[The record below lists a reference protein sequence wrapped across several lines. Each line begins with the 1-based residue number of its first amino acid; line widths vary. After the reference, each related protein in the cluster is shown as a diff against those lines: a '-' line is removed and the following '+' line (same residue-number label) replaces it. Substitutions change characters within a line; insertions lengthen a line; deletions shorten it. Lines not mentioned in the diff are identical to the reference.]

1 MQITTI
7 LVLSHV
13 VDKNYQI
20 LITRR
25 AVAER
30 AENIG
35 IWFKILEMLAQL
47 AVISNVRHFYRIA
60 FNFLEPGFPDRLHVG
75 LHPEAC
81 LQVWVRGEGGDEGL
95 RHVHPLKV
103 ARQKLDFQGPS
114 ESKKNHSQKLD
125 CQAKTPLKLHS
136 QKPNMVFGTFTFL
149 QILFSNS
156 TLQSFSKWKI
166 KLPC

>member
-47 AVISNVRHFYRIA
+47 AVISNVRA
-60 FNFLEPGFPDRLHVG
+60 V
-75 LHPEAC
+75 
-81 LQVWVRGEGGDEGL
+81 
-95 RHVHPLKV
+95 LKY
-103 ARQKLDFQGPS
+103 
-114 ESKKNHSQKLD
+114 E
-125 CQAKTPLKLHS
+125 
-136 QKPNMVFGTFTFL
+136 
-149 QILFSNS
+149 QIL
-156 TLQSFSKWKI
+156 KI
-166 KLPC
+166 EKLYFLLRLS

>member
-47 AVISNVRHFYRIA
+47 AVISNVRHF
-60 FNFLEPGFPDRLHVG
+60 
-75 LHPEAC
+75 
-81 LQVWVRGEGGDEGL
+81 
-95 RHVHPLKV
+95 
-103 ARQKLDFQGPS
+103 
-114 ESKKNHSQKLD
+114 
-125 CQAKTPLKLHS
+125 
-136 QKPNMVFGTFTFL
+136 
-149 QILFSNS
+149 
-156 TLQSFSKWKI
+156 
-166 KLPC
+166 

>member
-1 MQITTI
+1 MQWLNEQRTLESGSRFSRCSPSWPLLAMWAEWIDRWEIDGKTFIGITTKTI
-7 LVLSHV
+7 
-13 VDKNYQI
+13 
-20 LITRR
+20 
-25 AVAER
+25 
-30 AENIG
+30 
-35 IWFKILEMLAQL
+35 
-47 AVISNVRHFYRIA
+47 
-60 FNFLEPGFPDRLHVG
+60 EPGFPDRLHVG